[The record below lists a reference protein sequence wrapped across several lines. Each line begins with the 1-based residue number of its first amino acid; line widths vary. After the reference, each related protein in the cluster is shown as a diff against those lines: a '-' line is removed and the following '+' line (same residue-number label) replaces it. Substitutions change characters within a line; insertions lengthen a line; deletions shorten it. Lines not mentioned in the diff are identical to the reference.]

1 MKNVNYEEFVE
12 KFKPKKTTDDCYTPP
27 KVYDAVLNWVRKNII
42 GDSPVVRPF
51 YPGGDYEN
59 YDYLEGSV
67 VVDNPPFSI
76 FSQICDFYVAR
87 NIPFFLFAPGMT
99 SIRDNVTFIGIGVT
113 ITYENG
119 ACVNSSFVTNMLD
132 DLACT
137 TAPTL
142 YEAVKKANDENMKE
156 KKRKI
161 LAKLSFPDNV
171 LRSAELNT
179 MSRAG
184 VMFSVKKSECRVMG
198 KITTRKKGEF
208 GKSFLLSTRLA
219 AEKLAAE
226 KLAAEKLAAEKL
238 QLNDTSIKIIQ
249 TLDEQDKI

>member
-1 MKNVNYEEFVE
+1 MENVNYEEFIK
-12 KFKPKKTTDDCYTPP
+12 KFKPKKTTDSCYTPP

-59 YDYLEGSV
+59 YDYPEGSV

-113 ITYENG
+113 VTYENG
-119 ACVNSSFVTNMLD
+119 ACVNSSFVTNMLG

-142 YEAVKKANDENMKE
+142 YEAVKRANDENIKGM
-156 KKRKI
+156 RKS
-161 LAKLSFPDNV
+161 LPKLSFPDNV
-171 LRSAELNT
+171 LRSAEINT

-184 VMFSVKKSECRVMG
+184 IMFSVKKSECRVME
-198 KITTRKKGEF
+198 KTTTRKKGEF
-208 GKSFLLSTRLA
+208 GKSFLLSTRLT
-219 AEKLAAE
+219 AE

>member
-1 MKNVNYEEFVE
+1 MKKVNYEEFVE

-59 YDYLEGSV
+59 YDYPEGSV

-76 FSQICDFYVAR
+76 FSKICDFYVAR

-99 SIRDNVTFIGIGVT
+99 SIRDNVTFIGVGVSV
-113 ITYENG
+113 IYENG
-119 ACVNSSFVTNMLD
+119 ASVNSSFVTNMLD

-142 YEAVKKANDENMKE
+142 YEAVKRANDENMKG
-156 KKRKI
+156 KKSKI

-171 LRSAELNT
+171 LRSTELNT

-184 VMFSVKKSECRVMG
+184 VMFSVKKSECRVA
-198 KITTRKKGEF
+198 KKTTTRKKGEF
-208 GKSFLLSTRLA
+208 GSSFLLSTRLA

-226 KLAAEKLAAEKL
+226 KLAAEKL
-238 QLNDTSIKIIQ
+238 QLNDASIKIIN
-249 TLDEQDKI
+249 TLDEQDKT

>member
-27 KVYDAVLNWVRKNII
+27 NIYDAVLNWVRKNLI

-59 YDYLEGSV
+59 YDYPEGSV

-76 FSQICDFYVAR
+76 FSKICNFYIAR

-99 SIRDNVTFIGIGVT
+99 SIRDNVTFIGIGMSVV
-113 ITYENG
+113 YENG
-119 ACVNSSFVTNMLD
+119 AKVNTSFVTNMLG

-142 YEAVKKANDENMKE
+142 YDAVKRANDDNLKE
-156 KKRKI
+156 KCKS
-161 LAKLSFPDNV
+161 LSKLSFPDNV
-171 LRSAELNT
+171 LRSAELNM

-184 VMFSVKKSECRVMG
+184 VIFSVKKSECRVVG
-198 KITTRKKGEF
+198 KATKGKVSEF
-208 GKSFLLSTRLA
+208 GRSFLLSTRLT

-226 KLAAEKLAAEKL
+226 KLAAENLAAENL

>member
-1 MKNVNYEEFVE
+1 MKKVNYEEFVE
-12 KFKPKKTTDDCYTPP
+12 KFKSKKTTDDCYTPP

-42 GDSPVVRPF
+42 GNSPVVRPF

-59 YDYLEGSV
+59 YDYPEGSV

-76 FSQICDFYVAR
+76 FSKICDFYVAR

-99 SIRDNVTFIGIGVT
+99 SIRDNVTFIGVGVS
-113 ITYENG
+113 IIYENG

-137 TAPTL
+137 TSPTL
-142 YEAVKKANDENMKE
+142 YEAVKRANDDNMKG
-156 KKRKI
+156 KKSKI
-161 LAKLSFPDNV
+161 LSKLSFPDNV
-171 LRSAELNT
+171 LRSTELNT
-179 MSRAG
+179 MSRVG
-184 VMFSVKKSECRVMG
+184 VMFSVKKSECRVSN
-198 KITTRKKGEF
+198 KTTTRKKGEF
-208 GKSFLLSTRLA
+208 GSSFLLSTRLA

-226 KLAAEKLAAEKL
+226 KLAAEKL
-238 QLNDTSIKIIQ
+238 QLNDASIKIIN

>member
-27 KVYDAVLNWVRKNII
+27 IIYDAVLNWVRKNLI

-51 YPGGDYEN
+51 YPDGDYEN
-59 YDYLEGSV
+59 YDYPEGSV

-76 FSQICDFYVAR
+76 FSKICNFYVAR

-99 SIRDNVTFIGIGVT
+99 SIRDNATFIGVGVT
-113 ITYENG
+113 VVYENG
-119 ACVNSSFVTNMLD
+119 AQVHTSFVTNMLG

-142 YEAVKKANDENMKE
+142 YDAVKRANDDNLKG
-156 KKRKI
+156 KRKS
-161 LAKLSFPDNV
+161 LCKLSFPDNV
-171 LRSAELNT
+171 LRSAELNM

-184 VMFSVKKSECRVMG
+184 VIFSVKKSECRVVQ
-198 KITTRKKGEF
+198 KATKRKVGEF
-208 GKSFLLSTRLA
+208 GKSFLLSTRLT
-219 AEKLAAE
+219 AE

-238 QLNDTSIKIIQ
+238 QLNDTSIEIIQ